1 MNSRPKISVIVPVY
15 NVAEY
20 LVQCFDSI
28 VAQDFSDIE
37 VIVVDDGSTD
47 GSSDICSDYCR
58 RYDNFRL
65 ITKQNGGLSDAR
77 NAGTKIATGEYI
89 CFLDSDDYIAPNALR
104 MLYDFATSKGC
115 DIVQGGFYYTYAHH
129 LIYDN
134 RWIESDDAPFVLSK
148 NEAMEQLILNNYV
161 KNFAWGKLYR
171 TDVAKEYPFP
181 VGRYFEDS
189 YWQHIMVHHAECYG
203 VVPEPLYYYR
213 QRESS
218 ISGNFSARN
227 IDLLRGYE
235 CRTEFVTKHYPHLLP
250 LMQQQWQQLAIQ
262 LAEAARHSANSEL
275 IGLYSQYLA
284 EQGIKYSRLAYTVNN
299 LAKRI
304 FNRLFSKKLKRI
316 EVY

>member
-1 MNSRPKISVIVPVY
+1 M
-15 NVAEY
+15 
-20 LVQCFDSI
+20 
-28 VAQDFSDIE
+28 
-37 VIVVDDGSTD
+37 
-47 GSSDICSDYCR
+47 
-58 RYDNFRL
+58 

-89 CFLDSDDYIAPNALR
+89 YFLDSDDYIAPDALGV
-104 MLYDFATSKGC
+104 LYHFATSKGC

-171 TDVAKEYPFP
+171 TDVAKAYPFP

-203 VVPEPLYYYR
+203 VVPKPLYYYR

-235 CRTEFVTKHYPHLLP
+235 CRTEFMRKLYPHLLP
-250 LMQQQWQQLAIQ
+250 LMQQQFRLLAIQ
-262 LAEAARHSANSEL
+262 LAEAAHRTGNGEL

-284 EQGIKYSRLAYTVNN
+284 EQGIKYSRLAYTVSN